1 MEDLTRYR
9 NEIDNI
15 DKELIQLFEKRMNT
29 VLEIA

>member
-29 VLEIA
+29 VLEI

>member
-15 DKELIQLFEKRMNT
+15 DKELIQLFE
-29 VLEIA
+29 